1 MRQKASPHGI
11 LCKVLLCSI
20 IDLSYFL
27 GMETEPHKE
36 IVPNQPTQSVTSTS
50 TVVAIPAKR
59 SLGPWRVLRNRNYAL
74 LFWGQ
79 LISSAGTQMQVVAVS
94 WQVYLLTHSAV
105 ALGLIGLVQAIP
117 RLIFSLVGGILA
129 DAFDRRK
136 LLFIIELLLA
146 STSAVLALC
155 TVFHVINIVII
166 YIVVL
171 IAGSVSAFEF
181 PTRQAIVPSLVR
193 REEMIDA
200 LSLNTV
206 MMQLT
211 LIIGPTAGGFA
222 IAWIGVANTYWF
234 DVISYF
240 VVIGSLLLMVVPRIP
255 AEKRAQAGIG
265 ALVDGMKF
273 LRAHPVILAVLSLD
287 FFATFFGSPKA
298 LLPVYASD
306 ILHVGPQGLGI
317 LLAAT
322 SIGAV
327 SLAPFTGLIGRIPRQ
342 GLGVVLAI
350 IVWGLCI
357 TAFGL
362 SPGPLWLGVLFL
374 AGSGAADMVSMILRN
389 LVIQLTTPDEFRG
402 RISAVNAMF
411 VMGGP
416 MLGQFESGLVAG
428 LFTPE
433 FSVVSGGL
441 ACIFAALAIVALVPS
456 LIRVKV
462 K

>member
-1 MRQKASPHGI
+1 MKIEPQKEGVS
-11 LCKVLLCSI
+11 K
-20 IDLSYFL
+20 
-27 GMETEPHKE
+27 EPA
-36 IVPNQPTQSVTSTS
+36 QSVSTTS
-50 TVVAIPAKR
+50 TVVAIPVKR

-94 WQVYLLTHSAV
+94 WQVYLLTHSAI

-117 RLIFSLVGGILA
+117 RLIFSLVGGVFA
-129 DAFDRRK
+129 DVFDRRK
-136 LLFIIELLLA
+136 LLLIIEIVLA
-146 STSAVLALC
+146 ATSAVLALC
-155 TVFHVINIVII
+155 TIFHVINIAII
-166 YIVVL
+166 IVVVL
-171 IAGSVSAFEF
+171 IAASVSAFEF

-200 LSLNTV
+200 LSLNTA

-211 LIIGPTAGGFA
+211 FIIGATAGGFA

-287 FFATFFGSPKA
+287 FFATFFGSPRA
-298 LLPVYASD
+298 LLPVYARD
-306 ILHVGPQGLGI
+306 ILHVGPEGLGI

-327 SLAPFTGLIGRIPRQ
+327 ALAPFTGLIGRIPRQ
-342 GLGVVLAI
+342 GLGVALAI
-350 IVWGLCI
+350 IAWGLCI
-357 TAFGL
+357 TAFGFL
-362 SPGPLWLGVLFL
+362 PGPLWLGVLFL
-374 AGSGAADMVSMILRN
+374 AGAGAADMVSMILRG
-389 LVIQLTTPDEFRG
+389 LIIQLTTPDEFRG
-402 RISAVNAMF
+402 RISAANAMF
-411 VMGGP
+411 VIGGP

-428 LFTPE
+428 LSTPE

-441 ACIFAALAIVALVPS
+441 ACIFATLAIIALVPR
-456 LIRVKV
+456 LLRVKV

>member
-1 MRQKASPHGI
+1 MKIEPTDELAQP
-11 LCKVLLCSI
+11 SI
-20 IDLSYFL
+20 SVP
-27 GMETEPHKE
+27 EPA
-36 IVPNQPTQSVTSTS
+36 PPTKQN
-50 TVVAIPAKR
+50 
-59 SLGPWRVLRNRNYAL
+59 LGPWSVLRNRNYAL

-79 LISSAGTQMQVVAVS
+79 LISAAGTQMQVVAVA

-105 ALGLIGLVQAIP
+105 ALGLIGLIQAIP
-117 RLIFSLVGGILA
+117 RLIFSLVGGVLA
-129 DAFDRRK
+129 DVFDRRK
-136 LLFIIELLLA
+136 MLMVIEILLA
-146 STSAVLALC
+146 ASSAVLAIC
-155 TVFHVINIVII
+155 TILHIINLVII

-171 IAGSVSAFEF
+171 VAASVSAFEF
-181 PTRQAIVPSLVR
+181 PTRQAVVPGLVP
-193 REEMIDA
+193 REQMADA
-200 LSLNTV
+200 MALNMA

-211 LIIGPTAGGFA
+211 FIIGSTLGGFV
-222 IAWIGVANTYWF
+222 IAWVGVANTYWI

-255 AEKRAQAGIG
+255 IEKRAQPGFG
-265 ALVDGMKF
+265 ALADGARF
-273 LRAHPVILAVLSLD
+273 LRSHPVILAVLSLD

-327 SLAPFTGLIGRIPRQ
+327 VLTPLAGRIGRISRQ
-342 GLGVVLAI
+342 GLGIVIAILAWGVC
-350 IVWGLCI
+350 IV
-357 TAFGL
+357 AFGI
-362 SPGPLWLGVLFL
+362 SPGPLWLGVIFL
-374 AGSGAADMVSMILRN
+374 AGAGAADMVSMILRG
-389 LVIQLTTPDEFRG
+389 VIVQLITPDEFRG

-411 VMGGP
+411 VIGGP

-428 LFTPE
+428 LWTPE

-441 ACIFAALAIVALVPS
+441 ACILATIAIAALVPG
-456 LIRVKV
+456 LLRVKV